1 MKITPAKNY
10 KKPVY
15 AIGVATV
22 LMAMSITG
30 CTDPVKYD
38 GDVAVDTDHTNQVD
52 LAGAADIRPDET
64 QYSKVDGDNP
74 VLAGEVELDGEIAVD
89 PTDEV
94 ELDGVVEIYEPD
106 KTECTK
112 ET

>member
-1 MKITPAKNY
+1 MKITPAKDY

-15 AIGVATV
+15 AIGVATI
-22 LMAMSITG
+22 LMAMTVTG
-30 CTDPVKYD
+30 CTDPVGYD
-38 GDVAVDTDHTNQVD
+38 GDVAINTDNTDQVD

-64 QYSKVDGDNP
+64 EYSKTDGDNP
-74 VLAGEVELDGEIAVD
+74 VLAGEVELDGDVAIEPTNEIELEGVIAI
-89 PTDEV
+89 DET
-94 ELDGVVEIYEPD
+94 E

>member
-1 MKITPAKNY
+1 MKITPAKDY

-15 AIGVATV
+15 AIGVATI
-22 LMAMSITG
+22 LMAMTVTG

-38 GDVAVDTDHTNQVD
+38 GDVVIDTDHTDQVD

-64 QYSKVDGDNP
+64 EYSKVDGDNP
-74 VLAGEVELDGEIAVD
+74 VLAGEVVLDGEVAID

-94 ELDGVVEIYEPD
+94 ELDGGVAIDEPE